1 MSSPIPL
8 SMPDDLLAIVRET
21 AQDTGLSQQD
31 VMRQSIKAGL
41 PAVRE
46 KFKGERGLKPFT
58 KEEARRAFAP
68 DPEWDK
74 LEAHMAKHSAH
85 SIPEPD

>member
-1 MSSPIPL
+1 MSSPVPL
-8 SMPDDLLAIVRET
+8 SMPDDLRAIVRET

-74 LEAHMAKHSAH
+74 LEARMATRSAH
-85 SIPEPD
+85 PIPEPD